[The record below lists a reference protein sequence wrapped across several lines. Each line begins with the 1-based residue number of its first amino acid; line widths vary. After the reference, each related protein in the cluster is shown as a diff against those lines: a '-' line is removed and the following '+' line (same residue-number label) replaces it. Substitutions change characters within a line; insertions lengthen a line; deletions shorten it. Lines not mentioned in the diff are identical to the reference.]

1 MPLWELMKVVQ
12 ESIFCATC
20 AGAGRK
26 QSAQASLPTLQA
38 QLALFSCLIM
48 FRTVSLLNWTS
59 QLPQGEL
66 GAGGEVRGVRGGPS
80 SATYPTALLSSLC
93 LERTALGHSK
103 QRKGSPNTQ
112 DDEREK
118 GKPFTLWICQTCFI
132 KKAQSYHNKPTVLLP
147 KLVLI
152 AELGFKQPE

>member
-1 MPLWELMKVVQ
+1 MPLWELMKIVR
-12 ESIFCATC
+12 ERIFCATC

-26 QSAQASLPTLQA
+26 QSARESLLTLQA
-38 QLALFSCLIM
+38 QLALLSCLIV

-66 GAGGEVRGVRGGPS
+66 GAGGELSGVRGGPS
-80 SATYPTALLSSLC
+80 PATYRTALLSSLC

-103 QRKGSPNTQ
+103 QRKGSPSKQ

-118 GKPFTLWICQTCFI
+118 GKPFTLSIRQTCFR
-132 KKAQSYHNKPTVLLP
+132 KNAQSYHNKPTVFLP

>member
-1 MPLWELMKVVQ
+1 M
-12 ESIFCATC
+12 
-20 AGAGRK
+20 
-26 QSAQASLPTLQA
+26 
-38 QLALFSCLIM
+38 
-48 FRTVSLLNWTS
+48 
-59 QLPQGEL
+59 
-66 GAGGEVRGVRGGPS
+66 RGGPS